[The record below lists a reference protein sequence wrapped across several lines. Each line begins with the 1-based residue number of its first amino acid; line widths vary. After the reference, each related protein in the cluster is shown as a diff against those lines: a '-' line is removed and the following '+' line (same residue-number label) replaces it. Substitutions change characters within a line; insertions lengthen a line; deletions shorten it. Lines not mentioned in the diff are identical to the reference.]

1 MGFIFLASRR
11 ERDASRQ
18 LLHHE
23 TDKIVRDET
32 KTTSKLSQVV
42 KSTAST
48 AAKSR
53 AGLKRGYK
61 GEEKSHFKWEP
72 PNKKYRSVQR
82 DDTCYFPAKWR

>member
-1 MGFIFLASRR
+1 MGFIFLTSRR

-42 KSTAST
+42 KSTA
-48 AAKSR
+48 AKSR
-53 AGLKRGYK
+53 TGLKRGYR
-61 GEEKSHFKWEP
+61 GEEKSHSEWEP
-72 PNKKYRSVQR
+72 PSKKHRSVQR